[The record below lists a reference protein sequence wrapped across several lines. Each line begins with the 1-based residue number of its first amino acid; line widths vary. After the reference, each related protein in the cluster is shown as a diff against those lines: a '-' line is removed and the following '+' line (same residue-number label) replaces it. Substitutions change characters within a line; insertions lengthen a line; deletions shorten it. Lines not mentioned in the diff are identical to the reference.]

1 MDAAISALG
10 TSDPTA
16 NLRSMA
22 TDSTVRNVTARVDAL
37 AAALRAA
44 GVSPER
50 SAGLLASA
58 ATAAM
63 NAVMLEALLEENSGT
78 RAAPAAEV
86 AALGRQPIRLAA

>member
-1 MDAAISALG
+1 MLAA
-10 TSDPTA
+10 TTA
-16 NLRSMA
+16 
-22 TDSTVRNVTARVDAL
+22 RNVAERVDAL

-63 NAVMLEALLEENSGT
+63 NAVMLDAVLEESQV
-78 RAAPAAEV
+78 AAPAPVAE
-86 AALGRQPIRLAA
+86 ARALEPQPIRLAA

>member
-1 MDAAISALG
+1 MA
-10 TSDPTA
+10 SDRTA
-16 NLRSMA
+16 
-22 TDSTVRNVTARVDAL
+22 RNVAERVDAL

-63 NAVMLEALLEENSGT
+63 NAVMLDALLEEGQK
-78 RAAPAAEV
+78 AAPAPVATA
-86 AALGRQPIRLAA
+86 AALEQQPIRLAA

>member
-1 MDAAISALG
+1 MAA
-10 TSDPTA
+10 DRTA
-16 NLRSMA
+16 
-22 TDSTVRNVTARVDAL
+22 RNVAQRVDAL

-63 NAVMLEALLEENSGT
+63 NAVMLDALLEEVQA
-78 RAAPAAEV
+78 AAPAHV
-86 AALGRQPIRLAA
+86 ANAPALEQQPIRLAA

>member
-1 MDAAISALG
+1 MAA
-10 TSDPTA
+10 DRTA
-16 NLRSMA
+16 
-22 TDSTVRNVTARVDAL
+22 RNVAQRVDAL

-63 NAVMLEALLEENSGT
+63 NAVMLDALLEEGQV
-78 RAAPAAEV
+78 AAPAPVAE
-86 AALGRQPIRLAA
+86 AAIVEQQPIRLAA

>member
-1 MDAAISALG
+1 MAL
-10 TSDPTA
+10 
-16 NLRSMA
+16 
-22 TDSTVRNVTARVDAL
+22 DSTSRNVTERLDAL

-63 NAVMLEALLEENSGT
+63 SAVLLDALLEENH
-78 RAAPAAEV
+78 AAAVPARESTP
-86 AALGRQPIRLAA
+86 GDQPIRVAA

>member
-1 MDAAISALG
+1 MAL
-10 TSDPTA
+10 
-16 NLRSMA
+16 
-22 TDSTVRNVTARVDAL
+22 DSTSRNVTERLDAL

-63 NAVMLEALLEENSGT
+63 NAVLLDALLEENHT
-78 RAAPAAEV
+78 AASPARESTPGDQPIPV
-86 AALGRQPIRLAA
+86 AA